1 MNSQGMDT
9 VRLIYIS
16 EKSSLDPNKFMQRNE
31 LIYCMSF
38 LGLPHRYHKQ
48 LILTTDIKW

>member
-16 EKSSLDPNKFMQRNE
+16 EKSSLDPNKFMQRE
-31 LIYCMSF
+31 F
-38 LGLPHRYHKQ
+38 LRTPTQISQAIDIDHRYQMVK
-48 LILTTDIKW
+48 LRK